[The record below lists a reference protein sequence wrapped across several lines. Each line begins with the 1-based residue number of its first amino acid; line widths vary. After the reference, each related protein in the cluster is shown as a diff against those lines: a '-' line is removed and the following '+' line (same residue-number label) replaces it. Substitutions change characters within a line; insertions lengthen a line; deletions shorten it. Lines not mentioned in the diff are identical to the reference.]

1 MKNLTTSFDYKNVET
16 VTQESNVNNRNAEI
30 VELLKAGNPKS
41 IDLLFENYY
50 NYLCGVA
57 FRMIE
62 DNTYAEDIVQD
73 LLLNIWNKRE
83 NLDINISLGAYLKR
97 ATINRSLNYLRSNHS
112 KLEDSISPPD
122 VISQDK
128 GSQDIMEQTEL
139 ESQIHKIIEQLSPKC
154 KIVFKMSRF
163 EEMTYQE
170 IAETLSLSVKTVE
183 NHIAKALKILRIS
196 LQPLLREACL

>member
-16 VTQESNVNNRNAEI
+16 ATQGSNVNNRNVEI

-62 DNTYAEDIVQD
+62 DNSYAEDIVQD
-73 LLLNIWNKRE
+73 LILNLWNKRE
-83 NLDINISLGAYLKR
+83 NLDIKISLGAYLKR
-97 ATINRSLNYLRSNHS
+97 ATINRSLNYLRSNHN
-112 KLEDSISPPD
+112 KLEDSITAPD
-122 VISQDK
+122 VVSQDK

-139 ESQIHKIIEQLSPKC
+139 ESQIHNIIEQLSPKC

>member
-1 MKNLTTSFDYKNVET
+1 M
-16 VTQESNVNNRNAEI
+16 
-30 VELLKAGNPKS
+30 LLKAGDPKS

-50 NYLCGVA
+50 NYLCGIA
-57 FRMIE
+57 FRMIND
-62 DNTYAEDIVQD
+62 DNYAEDIVQD
-73 LLLNIWNKRE
+73 LLLNIWRKKE

-97 ATINRSLNYLRSNHS
+97 ATINRSLNHLRSNHS

-122 VISQDK
+122 IMSQDK

-196 LQPLLREACL
+196 LQPLMRDACL